1 MNAGRTYCLIVL
13 TAMSAINQLDRQL
26 LSIVLEPVRREF
38 ALSDVQLGLLSGLAF
53 AALYTTLSIPAAI
66 WAVNHNRRNLIAAA
80 AVVWG
85 AMTMLCGA
93 AQSFAQLFIA
103 RLGVGVGEA
112 GGIPPSHAMIS
123 DLYHP
128 GERATAMAIWAAGIN
143 IGVFLAFMF
152 GGLIAQ
158 RWGWRMTFV
167 VAGGVTVL
175 FALVMRLTV
184 REPPR
189 AAEPTPLAA
198 MQSGGQV
205 RESCRLIWQDP
216 VLRHVCIGAIITAT
230 VGYGA
235 LAWIP
240 SYLVRS
246 HQMPL
251 ATIGAY
257 LACAVGIGGA
267 LGSWLGGRY
276 SDVLR
281 RRDVRWSLW
290 LVALLFIGSKPFSIA
305 FYLLGDTTAALL
317 VFIIPAALGA
327 MFMGPSIAALHDR
340 VPVARRPVVSAI
352 YLLLVNFIGLGLG
365 PLITG
370 ALSQYV
376 FAGEGAHSLRYAL
389 VVMQTIGVWGGL
401 HYYVAGR
408 HLSGAGTRG

>member
-1 MNAGRTYCLIVL
+1 M
-13 TAMSAINQLDRQL
+13 
-26 LSIVLEPVRREF
+26 
-38 ALSDVQLGLLSGLAF
+38 
-53 AALYTTLSIPAAI
+53 
-66 WAVNHNRRNLIAAA
+66 
-80 AVVWG
+80 
-85 AMTMLCGA
+85 
-93 AQSFAQLFIA
+93 
-103 RLGVGVGEA
+103 
-112 GGIPPSHAMIS
+112 
-123 DLYHP
+123 
-128 GERATAMAIWAAGIN
+128 
-143 IGVFLAFMF
+143 
-152 GGLIAQ
+152 
-158 RWGWRMTFV
+158 
-167 VAGGVTVL
+167 
-175 FALVMRLTV
+175 
-184 REPPR
+184 
-189 AAEPTPLAA
+189 
-198 MQSGGQV
+198 
-205 RESCRLIWQDP
+205 WQDP
-216 VLRHVCIGAIITAT
+216 VLRHICIGAIITAT

-246 HQMPL
+246 HHMQL
-251 ATIGAY
+251 TTIGAY

-290 LVALLFIGSKPFSIA
+290 LVAVLFISSKPLSMA
-305 FYLLGDTTAALL
+305 FYLLDNTTAALL

-370 ALSQYV
+370 ALSQYA
-376 FAGEGAHSLRYAL
+376 FAGSGAHSLGYAL
-389 VVMQTIGVWGGL
+389 VVMQMIGVWGGL